1 MTCGWAAFYSSVGLP
16 RRQHGNISA
25 SVERLFN
32 QKDQTLSTSQDP
44 SQRENVA
51 VLKESKARGW
61 ELALCG
67 NCIVRKGKS
76 SVDPQCLAS
85 LRSVRVAVRRRP
97 LWHSAAARTSRTTG
111 QCPKWR
117 PSVCLYLYLLV
128 FVFVFVFVYVF
139 V

>member
-1 MTCGWAAFYSSVGLP
+1 MTCGWVAFYSSVVP

-25 SVERLFN
+25 SSVERLFN
-32 QKDQTLSTSQDP
+32 QKDQPLNTSQDP
-44 SQRENVA
+44 SQRENIA

-97 LWHSAAARTSRTTG
+97 LWHSAAADSTSRTTG

-128 FVFVFVFVYVF
+128 FVFVFVFVF